1 MKILSIRSAS
11 PGGGNVRA
19 RVDVEMPA
27 GIRLFNIAI
36 KETPQGW
43 RAYAP
48 SAFGGATATFTPEV
62 AAQIVAAARSAMGEI
77 RHHDRTA
84 A

>member
-19 RVDVEMPA
+19 RVDVETTA

-36 KETPQGW
+36 KDTPQGW

-77 RHHDRTA
+77 RHNDRTA